1 MKMTPVCPFAGAPRP
16 DNVTNK
22 QQAVQESKPKQE
34 SGEAATVSPKCPFGY
49 DSTLKK
55 PCDDQ
60 NKQQDGQESKPKQ
73 EFGEAAT
80 VSPKCPF
87 GFDKPCD
94 DQNKQQDGQES
105 KPKQESGE
113 AATVSP
119 KCPFGFDKPCDDQ
132 NKQQDGQ
139 ESKPKQESGESATV
153 SPKCPFGYDS
163 QAFKLGPFSCMIC
176 QALLYDSSR
185 CVPCSHV
192 FCKACVS
199 RFKDCPLC
207 GADIEKIESDMNLQN
222 VVDRFIEGH
231 ARIKRSQANNEQED
245 IGEKKTVIYE
255 DASLERGAFLVQQ
268 AMRAFRANNIDSAKS
283 RFTMCADDIREQ
295 LQRMGNTSELC
306 SQLGAVLG
314 MLGDCS
320 RATGDAVSAVTY
332 FEESVNFLLKVP
344 KDDLEITHTLSVS
357 LNKIGDLKYY
367 DGDLQAARSHY
378 FHALDVRRN
387 AIKQQSVPSQ
397 IVDVAISLAKVADI
411 DRNLGDENAAVE
423 GFQEGIKLLQ
433 SLKLNPE
440 EVSLEQRRLSVLEFL
455 NSQLEKKET

>member
-1 MKMTPVCPFAGAPRP
+1 MIPVCPFAGASRP
-16 DNVTNK
+16 DDATLNKPYDENK
-22 QQAVQESKPKQE
+22 QQAQPKKE

-73 EFGEAAT
+73 
-80 VSPKCPF
+80 
-87 GFDKPCD
+87 D
-94 DQNKQQDGQES
+94 
-105 KPKQESGE
+105 
-113 AATVSP
+113 
-119 KCPFGFDKPCDDQ
+119 
-132 NKQQDGQ
+132 
-139 ESKPKQESGESATV
+139 SGESATV
-153 SPKCPFGYDS
+153 SPKCPFGYGGQESKPKQDSGESATMSPKCPFGYDS
-163 QAFKLGPFSCMIC
+163 QTFKLGPFSCMIC

-192 FCKACVS
+192 FCKACLS

-207 GADIEKIESDMNLQN
+207 GADIEKIEADMNLQN

-231 ARIKRSQANNEQED
+231 ARIKRSNNEQED
-245 IGEKKTVIYE
+245 VVEKKTVIYE

-295 LQRMGNTSELC
+295 LLRMGNTSELC

-320 RATGDAVSAVTY
+320 RATGDAVSAVAY

-344 KDDLEITHTLSVS
+344 KDDVEITHTLSVS

-367 DGDLQAARSHY
+367 AGDLQAARSHY
-378 FHALDVRRN
+378 FRALDVRRN

-411 DRNLGDENAAVE
+411 DRNLGDEDTAVE

-433 SLKLNPE
+433 SLELKPE
-440 EVSLEQRRLSVLEFL
+440 EASLEQRRLSVLEFL

>member
-1 MKMTPVCPFAGAPRP
+1 MIPVCPFAGASRP
-16 DNVTNK
+16 DDATLNKPYDENK
-22 QQAVQESKPKQE
+22 QPAQESKPKRE

-55 PCDDQ
+55 PSDDQ

-73 EFGEAAT
+73 EFGKSAT

-87 GFDKPCD
+87 GYDN
-94 DQNKQQDGQES
+94 QNKQQTVQE
-105 KPKQESGE
+105 
-113 AATVSP
+113 
-119 KCPFGFDKPCDDQ
+119 
-132 NKQQDGQ
+132 NKA
-139 ESKPKQESGESATV
+139 KQESGESATL

-192 FCKACVS
+192 FCKACLS

-207 GADIEKIESDMNLQN
+207 GADIEKIEADMNLQN

-231 ARIKRSQANNEQED
+231 ARIKRSNNEQED

-320 RATGDAVSAVTY
+320 RATGDAVSAVAY

-378 FHALDVRRN
+378 FQALDVRRN
-387 AIKQQSVPSQ
+387 AIKQQSMPSQ

-411 DRNLGDENAAVE
+411 DRNLGDEDTAVE

-433 SLKLNPE
+433 SLKLKPE

-455 NSQLEKKET
+455 NSQLENKQT

>member
-1 MKMTPVCPFAGAPRP
+1 MTSVCPFAGASRP
-16 DNVTNK
+16 DDSTLKKQESGEAAAVLSKCPFGYDATLNKPYDENK

-34 SGEAATVSPKCPFGY
+34 STESATVSPKCPFGY

-60 NKQQDGQESKPKQ
+60 NKQQAIE
-73 EFGEAAT
+73 
-80 VSPKCPF
+80 
-87 GFDKPCD
+87 
-94 DQNKQQDGQES
+94 ES

-113 AATVSP
+113 AATVTP
-119 KCPFGFDKPCDDQ
+119 KCPFGYDSTPKKPCENQ
-132 NKQQDGQ
+132 NKQQDVQ
-139 ESKPKQESGESATV
+139 ESKPKQDSGESVTV

-163 QAFKLGPFSCMIC
+163 QTVKLGPFSCMIC
-176 QALLYDSSR
+176 QALLYDCSR
-185 CVPCSHV
+185 CVPCTHV
-192 FCKACVS
+192 FCKACIS

-207 GADIEKIESDMNLQN
+207 GADIEKIEADMNLQD

-245 IGEKKTVIYE
+245 IEEKKTVIYE

-332 FEESVNFLLKVP
+332 FEESVNFLLEVP

-378 FHALDVRRN
+378 FQALDVRRN

-397 IVDVAISLAKVADI
+397 IVDVAISLVKVADI
-411 DRNLGDENAAVE
+411 DRNIGDEDAAVE

-455 NSQLEKKET
+455 NSQLEKKQT